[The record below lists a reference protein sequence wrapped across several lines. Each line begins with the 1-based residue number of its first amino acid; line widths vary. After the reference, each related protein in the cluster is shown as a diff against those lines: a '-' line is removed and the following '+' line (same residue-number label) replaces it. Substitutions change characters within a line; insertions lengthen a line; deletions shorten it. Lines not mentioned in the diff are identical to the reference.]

1 MSQSP
6 HRDGL
11 LSCIMN
17 TPIRSKGDSNNIQL
31 IAKVI
36 PFQRSS
42 CSISNGSK
50 IPPLTHLFTACVCR
64 LCCCWCH
71 LQLERGWWQQCIC
84 RLVCDLTVS
93 SDGGIAACGHCALYP
108 AAPCHRVPLAEQHRH
123 CCSVP
128 APLHIISG
136 LHCTVQPA
144 SKLVLTTVAMSH
156 HSTLNRDVQK
166 CDLAPRVNPN
176 NKA

>member
-1 MSQSP
+1 M
-6 HRDGL
+6 
-11 LSCIMN
+11 
-17 TPIRSKGDSNNIQL
+17 
-31 IAKVI
+31 I
-36 PFQRSS
+36 PFQRTS

-50 IPPLTHLFTACVCR
+50 IPPLTHLLTACVCR
-64 LCCCWCH
+64 FCWWWCH
-71 LQLERGWWQQCIC
+71 LQLEWGWWQQCIC

-93 SDGGIAACGHCALYP
+93 SDGGIASCGHCTLYP
-108 AAPCHRVPLAEQHRH
+108 AATCHRVPLAEQHRH
-123 CCSVP
+123 CCSIP

-136 LHCTVQPA
+136 LHCAVQPA

-156 HSTLNRDVQK
+156 HWTLNRDVQK